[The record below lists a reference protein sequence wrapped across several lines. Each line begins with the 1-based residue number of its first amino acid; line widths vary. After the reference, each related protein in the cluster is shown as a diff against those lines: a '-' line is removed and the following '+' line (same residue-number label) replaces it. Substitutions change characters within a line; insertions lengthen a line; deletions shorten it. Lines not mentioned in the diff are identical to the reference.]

1 MPKKKT
7 QEIKK
12 MNLTDLLFSMFK
24 IGCIGFGGG
33 NALIPIMEKEFVT
46 SKKQLSA
53 AEFNKYVVMA
63 NLTPGALPIEMAGSL
78 GYHIGGISGMLLAAT
93 GMALPGIF
101 ATVLIVSLLSQF
113 SGVLLQQVEYISV
126 GIGAF
131 IIYLLIQ
138 YNKNMLDGFKL
149 KSMKIKRLC
158 IVCLIYFLTC
168 GKEIRN
174 IFGISGTPIFDI
186 STIHILAAAIFFIFY
201 SFVNFTVP
209 KGIIGCTLTILYLL
223 HCGKSKLLN
232 NHYVFMIVCILMAV
246 LALYSIID
254 CVRRTGKIKKTP
266 ARHILRQEISWAVFL
281 AVLSLPAVLTFSGAV
296 HYILNGLL
304 SSLVSFG
311 GGEAYLSVAEGMF
324 LDQGITNKQLYGQL
338 LPVVNALP
346 GSILCKMLS
355 GIGYYSALNAT
366 GNIAVGY
373 LTALTGLAVSITA
386 SCSIVFLVIFIYEKL
401 EDLEMFVM
409 LSKCIRP
416 IVGGLLLST
425 ASSLLYANIS
435 VGTGHGWSLL
445 PSLLLFLFL
454 LVCTLLMKKFTK
466 LHNVVMILICGVL
479 SLTAFHIF

>member
-1 MPKKKT
+1 MSKNKRET
-7 QEIKK
+7 RK
-12 MNLTDLLFSMFK
+12 MNLIELLFSMMK

-33 NALIPIMEKEFVT
+33 NALIPVMEKEFVD
-46 SKKQLSA
+46 SRQQLSA
-53 AEFNKYVVMA
+53 KEFNKYVVMA
-63 NLTPGALPIEMAGSL
+63 NLTPGALPVEMAGSL
-78 GYHIGGISGMLLAAT
+78 GYHIVGIPGMILGAV
-93 GMALPGIF
+93 GMAFPGIF

-126 GIGAF
+126 GIGVF
-131 IIYLLIQ
+131 IIYLLIH
-138 YNKNMLDGFKL
+138 YNKNMLDNFKL

-158 IVCLIYFLTC
+158 IVFLIFFLTC

-174 IFGISGTPIFDI
+174 IFGIEGTPIFDI
-186 STIHILAAAIFFIFY
+186 STINILFAAIFFIFY
-201 SFVNFTVP
+201 SFVNFTVL
-209 KGIIGCTLTILYLL
+209 KGIIGGILTILYLL
-223 HCGKSKLLN
+223 HSGKSHILSN
-232 NHYVFMIVCILMAV
+232 QYVFIVVCILMMS

-254 CVRRTGKIKKTP
+254 CVRGTGKIKKLP
-266 ARHILRQEISWAVFL
+266 IRHLLTQETAWLAFL
-281 AVLSLPAVLTFSGAV
+281 AVLSLPAVLTFSGAF

-366 GNIAVGY
+366 GSVVIGY
-373 LTALTGLAVSITA
+373 LTALAGLAVSITA
-386 SCSIVFLVIFIYEKL
+386 SCFIVFLVIYFYEKF

-435 VGTGHGWSLL
+435 IGTGHGWTLP
-445 PSLLLFLFL
+445 PSLLLFACL
-454 LVCTLLMKKFTK
+454 LLCILLMKKFTK
-466 LHNVVMILICGVL
+466 LHNVIMIFICGVL
-479 SLTAFHIF
+479 SLIAFHMF

>member
-1 MPKKKT
+1 MAKHTT
-7 QEIKK
+7 QKIQK
-12 MNLTDLLFSMFK
+12 MSLTQLLFSMMK

-33 NALIPIMEKEFVT
+33 NALVPVMEKEFVD

-53 AEFNKYVVMA
+53 KEFNKYVVMA
-63 NLTPGALPIEMAGSL
+63 NLTPGALPVEMAGSL
-78 GYHIGGISGMLLAAT
+78 GYHIGGIPGMFLAAL
-93 GMALPGIF
+93 GMAFPGIF

-113 SGVLLQQVEYISV
+113 SGVLLEQVEYMSV

-131 IIYLLIQ
+131 IIYLLIH
-138 YNKNMLDGFKL
+138 YNKNMLDNFKL
-149 KSMKIKRLC
+149 TSMKIKRLC
-158 IVCLIYFLTC
+158 IVFLIYFLTC

-174 IFGISGTPIFDI
+174 IFGIEGTPVFDI
-186 STIHILAAAIFFIFY
+186 STIHILVAAIFFIFY
-201 SFVNFTVP
+201 SFVNFTIP
-209 KGIIGCTLTILYLL
+209 KGIIGGILTIVYLL

-232 NHYVFMIVCILMAV
+232 NHYVFTVVCILMAI

-266 ARHILRQEISWAVFL
+266 AHHILRQEISWLMFL
-281 AVLSLPAVLTFSGAV
+281 AILSLPAVLTFSGSI
-296 HYILNGLL
+296 HYILNGLV
-304 SSLVSFG
+304 SSFVSFG

-366 GNIAVGY
+366 GSMAAGY
-373 LTALTGLAVSITA
+373 LTALAGLAVSITA
-386 SCSIVFLVIFIYEKL
+386 SCSIVFLVIFIYEKF
-401 EDLEMFVM
+401 EELEMFVM

-435 VGTGHGWSLL
+435 VGTSHGWSLL
-445 PSLLLFLFL
+445 PSLLLFAFL
-454 LVCTLLMKKFTK
+454 LGCTLLMKKFTK

-479 SLTAFHIF
+479 SLIAFHIF